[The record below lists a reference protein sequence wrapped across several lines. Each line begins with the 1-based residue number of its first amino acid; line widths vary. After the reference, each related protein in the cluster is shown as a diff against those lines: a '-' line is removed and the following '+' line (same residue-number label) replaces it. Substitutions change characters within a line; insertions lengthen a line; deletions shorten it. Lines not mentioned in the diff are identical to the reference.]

1 MKGNIILATAAATLL
16 LTGCFHDNHDLQPG
30 TVGFAPTLRWEQ
42 PEDAGT
48 PVHHV
53 YLIVNGSGV
62 SYTREFTSVEAVS
75 SELQQL
81 PEGDYEVL
89 VTVNMSEADGFQ
101 LEGLPPT
108 KLFGFMVRARIL
120 RLIAGY
126 DVCFGVAPIRP
137 GSATVQP
144 IYLGRALAK
153 LSVNVNNVPADMH
166 LTANVTNAAQTLD
179 LTGVDD
185 NGHQGRPSDELDS
198 RDIKCGNGE
207 TINLMPTASGQ
218 EHSTITIN
226 KVGADGSVEG
236 SFNVTGPVMQAGKA
250 YNLNLDYN
258 DLLPEMTVSSSAI
271 NDWTDAWTIQGT
283 VPDPE

>member
-126 DVCFGVAPIRP
+126 DVFSGVAPIRP

-185 NGHQGRPSDELDS
+185 NGHQGRPSVEVDS
-198 RDIKCGNGE
+198 GEIKCDNGD

-236 SFNVTGPVMQAGKA
+236 SFNVTGPVMQGGKA